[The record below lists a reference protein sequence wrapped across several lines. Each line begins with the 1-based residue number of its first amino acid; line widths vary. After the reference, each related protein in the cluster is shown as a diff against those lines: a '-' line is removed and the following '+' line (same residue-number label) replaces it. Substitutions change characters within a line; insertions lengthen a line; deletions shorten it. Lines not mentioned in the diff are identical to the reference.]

1 MQTSISADHVEK
13 AADSGAIPDPE
24 TPRTEEEAAC
34 EITRRRIRRLP
45 PEVGAVLLTVGI
57 AGVILP
63 GPVGTPL
70 LLAGGLV
77 LMPAF
82 FGRMERWMERRFPIL
97 HGHGMRYV
105 DRFIDDFERRY
116 PPATEEPENLPN

>member
-1 MQTSISADHVEK
+1 MQSIPNADPLS
-13 AADSGAIPDPE
+13 D
-24 TPRTEEEAAC
+24 TPRTEGSQRLSAISADDATAVDA
-34 EITRRRIRRLP
+34 TRRRIRTLP

-57 AGVILP
+57 AGVLLP

-70 LLAGGLV
+70 LVAGGLV
-77 LMPAF
+77 LMPKL
-82 FGRMERWMERRFPIL
+82 FGRMERWLERRFPGL

-116 PPATEEPENLPN
+116 PHVPRDPAE